1 MTGWKPTQGHRYR
14 FRMPE
19 TSGPRVRA
27 LPWVLVALT
36 VLVLGLVMV
45 GPFSGRKSVDAS
57 PTSAVARTTT
67 TTTTTTTV
75 LPPELAGA
83 VLDPGARLDP
93 TWPKTLTLVTDS
105 VGLGAKDALP
115 KSLPDWKVDVRG
127 RPALMMNVANK
138 ELKAQAQPVG
148 SVAVVAL
155 GYNSLW
161 GRDRANY
168 DAWAKKFDREADE
181 VVATLRGLGAKKVVW
196 VTLREPTD
204 AIIPPEALAAANKY
218 RWFFG
223 YANERIAALAQRD
236 PGVAVADW
244 KAVAST
250 RPGLTYDAIHLRPV
264 GAQLYSET
272 VKSAVGVT
280 PSAVPGLPPA

>member
-1 MTGWKPTQGHRYR
+1 MSEFARPK
-14 FRMPE
+14 
-19 TSGPRVRA
+19 VRA
-27 LPWVLVALT
+27 LPWVMVALT
-36 VLVLGLVMV
+36 VVVLGLVMV
-45 GPFSGRKSVDAS
+45 GPFSGRKAVDAS
-57 PTSAVARTTT
+57 PTTAAPRSTTTSTTT
-67 TTTTTTTV
+67 TMV
-75 LPPELAGA
+75 LPPELVGA

-93 TWPKTLTLVTDS
+93 EWPKTMTLVTDS

-115 KSLPDWKVDVRG
+115 ASLPDWKVDVRG
-127 RPALMMNVANK
+127 RPAMMMNVANK
-138 ELKAQAQPVG
+138 ELQTQSQPVG

-161 GRDRANY
+161 GRDRANF
-168 DAWAKKFDREADE
+168 DAWAKKFDREADQI
-181 VVATLRGLGAKKVVW
+181 VATLRGLGAKKVVW

-204 AIIPPEALAAANKY
+204 AIIPPEALAAADKY

-223 YANERIAALAQRD
+223 YVNERLAALAQRD

-244 KAVAST
+244 KAVSST
-250 RPGLTYDAIHLRPV
+250 RAGLTYDAIHLRPV

-272 VKSAVGVT
+272 VKTAVGVA

>member
-1 MTGWKPTQGHRYR
+1 
-14 FRMPE
+14 MPE
-19 TSGPRVRA
+19 SSRPKVRA

-36 VLVLGLVMV
+36 VLMLGLVMV
-45 GPFSGRKSVDAS
+45 GPLSGKKTVDAS
-57 PTSAVARTTT
+57 PTTVGSRPTTT
-67 TTTTTTTV
+67 TSTTTTTTV

-83 VLDPGARLDP
+83 VLDAGPRLDP
-93 TWPKTLTLVTDS
+93 AWPKTLTLLTDS

-115 KSLPDWKVDVRG
+115 TSLPDWKVDVRG
-127 RPALMMNVANK
+127 RPALMMNVANN
-138 ELKAQAQPVG
+138 ELQTQAQPVG
-148 SVAVVAL
+148 SVVVVAL

-161 GRDRANY
+161 GRDRANF
-168 DAWAKKFDREADE
+168 DAWAKKFDREADAIN
-181 VVATLRGLGAKKVVW
+181 ATLRTLGAKKVVW

-204 AIIPPEALAAANKY
+204 AIIPPDALAAANKY

-223 YANERIAALAQRD
+223 YANERLAALAQRD

-250 RPGLTYDAIHLRPV
+250 RAGLTYDAIHLRPV

>member
-1 MTGWKPTQGHRYR
+1 
-14 FRMPE
+14 MPE
-19 TSGPRVRA
+19 NARPRVRA

-45 GPFSGRKSVDAS
+45 GPFSGKKTVDAS
-57 PTSAVARTTT
+57 PTTAASRSTTT
-67 TTTTTTTV
+67 TSTTTTTV

-83 VLDPGARLDP
+83 VLDPGPRLNPKWP
-93 TWPKTLTLVTDS
+93 TTLTLVTDS

-115 KSLPDWKVDVRG
+115 KSLPGWTVDVRG

-138 ELKAQAQPVG
+138 ELLAQHQPVG

-181 VVATLRGLGAKKVVW
+181 IVATDRKSVV
-196 VTLREPTD
+196 
-204 AIIPPEALAAANKY
+204 
-218 RWFFG
+218 
-223 YANERIAALAQRD
+223 
-236 PGVAVADW
+236 
-244 KAVAST
+244 
-250 RPGLTYDAIHLRPV
+250 
-264 GAQLYSET
+264 
-272 VKSAVGVT
+272 
-280 PSAVPGLPPA
+280 

>member
-1 MTGWKPTQGHRYR
+1 
-14 FRMPE
+14 MPE
-19 TSGPRVRA
+19 AVRPKVRA
-27 LPWVLVALT
+27 LPWLLVALT

-45 GPFSGRKSVDAS
+45 GPLSGRKSVDAS
-57 PTSAVARTTT
+57 PTTAAARSTTT
-67 TTTTTTTV
+67 TSTTSTTV
-75 LPPELAGA
+75 LPPELVGA
-83 VLDPGARLDP
+83 VLDPGGRLDP
-93 TWPKTLTLVTDS
+93 RWPKTMTLVTDS

-115 KSLPDWKVDVRG
+115 ASLPGWKVDVRG
-127 RPALMMNVANK
+127 RPAMMMNVANK
-138 ELKAQAQPVG
+138 EMQTQAQPVG

-161 GRDRANY
+161 GRDRANF
-168 DAWAKKFDREADE
+168 DAWSKKFDREADE

-196 VTLREPTD
+196 VTLREPAD
-204 AIIPPEALAAANKY
+204 AVIPPEAVAAADKY

-223 YANERIAALAQRD
+223 YVNERLAALAQRD
-236 PGVAVADW
+236 AGVAIADW

-250 RPGLTYDAIHLRPV
+250 RGGLTYDAIHLRPV

>member
-1 MTGWKPTQGHRYR
+1 
-14 FRMPE
+14 MPE
-19 TSGPRVRA
+19 NSRPKVRA
-27 LPWVLVALT
+27 LPWVLVGLT
-36 VLVLGLVMV
+36 VLVLGLVTV
-45 GPFSGRKSVDAS
+45 GPLSGKKSVEAS
-57 PTSAVARTTT
+57 PTTAASRPTTT
-67 TTTTTTTV
+67 TSTTSTTV
-75 LPPELAGA
+75 VPPELAGA
-83 VLDPGARLDP
+83 VLDPGPRLNPKWP
-93 TWPKTLTLVTDS
+93 TTLTLVTDS

-115 KSLPDWKVDVRG
+115 KSLPGWTVDVRG

-138 ELKAQAQPVG
+138 ELQAQHQPVG

-161 GRDRANY
+161 GHDRANY

-181 VVATLRGLGAKKVVW
+181 IVATLRGLGAKKVVW

-204 AIIPPEALAAANKY
+204 AIIPPDALAAANKY

-223 YANERIAALAQRD
+223 YANERLAALAQRD
-236 PGVAVADW
+236 PGVAIADW

-272 VKSAVGVT
+272 VKSAVGVA

>member
-1 MTGWKPTQGHRYR
+1 MSEQPPT
-14 FRMPE
+14 
-19 TSGPRVRA
+19 RVRA
-27 LPWVLVALT
+27 LPWVVVAVT

-45 GPFSGRKSVDAS
+45 GSFSGRRSVTAS
-57 PTSAVARTTT
+57 PTSAAAEATTTTSTTT
-67 TTTTTTTV
+67 TT

-83 VLDPGARLDP
+83 VLDPGADLDP
-93 TWPKTLTLVTDS
+93 DWPTSLTLVTDS

-115 KSLPDWKVDVRG
+115 ASLPGWQVDVRG
-127 RPALMMNVANK
+127 RPAMMMNVATT
-138 ELKAQAQPVG
+138 ELQAQGQPVG

-168 DAWAKKFDREADE
+168 EAWSAKFDREADE
-181 VVATLRGLGAKKVVW
+181 LVATLRGLGAKKVVW

-204 AIIPPEALAAANKY
+204 EIIPPDALAAANKY

-223 YANERIAALAQRD
+223 YVNERLAALAARD
-236 PGVAVADW
+236 PGVALADW
-244 KAVAST
+244 KAVSST

-272 VKSAVGVT
+272 VKSAVGV
-280 PSAVPGLPPA
+280 PPASVPGLPTA

>member
-1 MTGWKPTQGHRYR
+1 MSEFARPK
-14 FRMPE
+14 
-19 TSGPRVRA
+19 VRA
-27 LPWVLVALT
+27 LPWVMVALT
-36 VLVLGLVMV
+36 VVVLGLVMV
-45 GPFSGRKSVDAS
+45 GPFSGRKAVDAS
-57 PTSAVARTTT
+57 PTTAAPRSTTTSTTT
-67 TTTTTTTV
+67 TMV
-75 LPPELAGA
+75 LPPELVGA

-93 TWPKTLTLVTDS
+93 EWPKTMTLVTDS

-115 KSLPDWKVDVRG
+115 ASLPDWKVDVRG
-127 RPALMMNVANK
+127 RPAMMMNVANK
-138 ELKAQAQPVG
+138 ELQTQSQPVG

-161 GRDRANY
+161 GRDRANF
-168 DAWAKKFDREADE
+168 DAWAKKFDREADQI
-181 VVATLRGLGAKKVVW
+181 VATLRGLGAKKVVW

-204 AIIPPEALAAANKY
+204 AIIPPEALAAADKY

-223 YANERIAALAQRD
+223 YVNERLAALAQRD

-244 KAVAST
+244 KAVSST
-250 RPGLTYDAIHLRPV
+250 RAGLTYDAIHLRPV

-272 VKSAVGVT
+272 VKSAVGVA